1 MPAQWIAQSGVQE
14 RSQRLSYLL
23 KAESLM
29 QWLDLNVLAELN
41 GPEAK
46 CPPLAMAVGL
56 VPSLPAV
63 DNNLWQLWI
72 TARTGLTPDIADT
85 RPDRMWTGVRWKN
98 SASRCSG
105 KMAWNY
111 RRWSVTYWR

>member
-1 MPAQWIAQSGVQE
+1 MPAQWIAQSGAQE
-14 RSQRLSYLL
+14 RSQRLCYLL

-46 CPPLAMAVGL
+46 CPPLAMTVGL

-85 RPDRMWTGVRWKN
+85 GTPDADGEY
-98 SASRCSG
+98 
-105 KMAWNY
+105 AWL
-111 RRWSVTYWR
+111 RHG

>member
-1 MPAQWIAQSGVQE
+1 MPAQWIAQSGAQE
-14 RSQRLSYLL
+14 RSQRLCYLL

-46 CPPLAMAVGL
+46 CPPLAMTVGL

-63 DNNLWQLWI
+63 DN
-72 TARTGLTPDIADT
+72 TCGSCGSPPEPA
-85 RPDRMWTGVRWKN
+85 
-98 SASRCSG
+98 
-105 KMAWNY
+105 
-111 RRWSVTYWR
+111 